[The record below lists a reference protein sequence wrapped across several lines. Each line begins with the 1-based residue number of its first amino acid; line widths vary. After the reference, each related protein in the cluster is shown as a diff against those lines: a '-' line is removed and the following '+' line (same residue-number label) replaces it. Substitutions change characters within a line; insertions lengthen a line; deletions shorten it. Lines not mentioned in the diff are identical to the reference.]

1 MKPESFEDLVSLYFD
16 HALDAEGMAELNRLL
31 ASKPDLAARF
41 VRMGRVHAGI
51 KELSGSR
58 SSSVRPGASRRKV
71 LLWMTP
77 AAAAA
82 GFLVLTLFIARP
94 SARLEDS
101 SGQVVFDGSSLET
114 PVGGSGT
121 VRLPDG
127 TRLHAGSETAFTIE
141 SGRVTLRRGTLAA
154 DVAKQKPGQT
164 LVFSTPQAEAK
175 VLGTRLFLSIEGDST
190 LCRVEEGHV
199 QVVRQG
205 SDQAVDVR
213 GGFYAV
219 ATPQAELKAEPV
231 AKPVPTTSAPT
242 IRFIAPDRWPK
253 TFASYPFRE
262 GSLLYRDRG
271 WRITTIPAEL
281 DGAVGIATFAED
293 RKSQE
298 ASHLVFEIDREADV
312 WVGIDTRSAKN
323 ARKVPDWMKDW
334 ESTGLKIYSKTAG
347 NSTFQLYR
355 RRFPAGTVT
364 LGGNHHG
371 GDTGAGVNYTVLVTV
386 PGK

>member
-16 HALDAEGMAELNRLL
+16 HALDAEGVAELNRLL
-31 ASKPDLAARF
+31 ASKPELAARF

-51 KELSGSR
+51 KELSGSKA
-58 SSSVRPGASRRKV
+58 SSVRPGVSRRKV
-71 LLWMTP
+71 FLWITP

-94 SARLEDS
+94 SARLEES
-101 SGQVVFDGSSLET
+101 SGSVVFDGSSLET
-114 PVGGSGT
+114 PAGGSGT

-127 TRLHAGSETAFTIE
+127 TRLHAGSETSLQIE

-154 DVAKQKPGQT
+154 DVAKQKPGQS

-175 VLGTRLFLSIEGDST
+175 VLGTRLFLAVEGDST

-205 SDQAVDVR
+205 TTQAVDVR
-213 GGFYAV
+213 GGFYTV

-231 AKPVPTTSAPT
+231 AKAVPSTSGPT
-242 IRFIAPDRWPK
+242 IRFVAPDRWPK

-271 WRITTIPAEL
+271 WRITTMPAEL
-281 DGAVGIATFAED
+281 DGAIGIATFAED
-293 RKSQE
+293 RKSQDE
-298 ASHLVFEIDREADV
+298 KALVFEIDREADV

-323 ARKVPDWMKDW
+323 ARKVPDWMKEW
-334 ESTGLKIYSKTAG
+334 ESTGLRIQSKTAG
-347 NSTFQLYR
+347 NSTYQLYR
-355 RRFPAGTVT
+355 RRFPAGTVA

-386 PGK
+386 PK